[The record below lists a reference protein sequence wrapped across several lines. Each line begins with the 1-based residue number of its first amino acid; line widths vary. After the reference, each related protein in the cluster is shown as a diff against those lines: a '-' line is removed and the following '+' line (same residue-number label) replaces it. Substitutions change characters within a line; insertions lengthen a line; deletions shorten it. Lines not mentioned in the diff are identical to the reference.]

1 MHSLVYKGL
10 HNISWYCDLCELP
23 NFSST
28 LFDTTS
34 FETTNRF
41 DIFNDTPIS
50 EGSIGSPTAASS
62 PLDKT
67 PKRSKVKRYD
77 KPLRVVIIN
86 CQSVRNKKQE
96 LENLVESYNPDIII
110 GNDSWLN
117 KDIQSSEVFLE
128 GYNCYRK
135 DRGNESWLN
144 KDMQSSEV
152 FPEGYNCYRKD
163 RGNESWLNKDMQSS
177 EVFLE
182 GYNCYR
188 KDRGNE
194 SWLNKDMQSSEVF
207 PEGYNCYRKDRKD
220 DTHGGVFV
228 LVSDK
233 YLSTEPPEFRVD
245 GACQLLWVKLQ
256 IQGLPDLH
264 IEAFIDLR
272 KPQMRLTLQL

>member
-1 MHSLVYKGL
+1 MGMHSLVYKGL

-23 NFSST
+23 NFSSS

-77 KPLRVVIIN
+77 KPLKSCNHQLPV
-86 CQSVRNKKQE
+86 SKKQE
-96 LENLVESYNPDIII
+96 TGVGKSSGKFYPDIII
-110 GNDSWLN
+110 GND
-117 KDIQSSEVFLE
+117 
-128 GYNCYRK
+128 
-135 DRGNESWLN
+135 
-144 KDMQSSEV
+144 
-152 FPEGYNCYRKD
+152 
-163 RGNESWLNKDMQSS
+163 
-177 EVFLE
+177 
-182 GYNCYR
+182 
-188 KDRGNE
+188 

-220 DTHGGVFV
+220 HTHGGVFV

-245 GACQLLWVKLQ
+245 GACELLWVKLQ

-264 IEAFIDLR
+264 IGSFYRPPKTTDEAY
-272 KPQMRLTLQL
+272 LTALNHSISKVLYNRNCNVWLGGSSTLEVLTGKTAQYQQGQGIQETVSNLLT

>member
-1 MHSLVYKGL
+1 MGMHSLVYKGL

-96 LENLVESYNPDIII
+96 LENLVES
-110 GNDSWLN
+110 S
-117 KDIQSSEVFLE
+117 IQIS
-128 GYNCYRK
+128 
-135 DRGNESWLN
+135 
-144 KDMQSSEV
+144 
-152 FPEGYNCYRKD
+152 
-163 RGNESWLNKDMQSS
+163 
-177 EVFLE
+177 
-182 GYNCYR
+182 
-188 KDRGNE
+188 
-194 SWLNKDMQSSEVF
+194 
-207 PEGYNCYRKDRKD
+207 
-220 DTHGGVFV
+220 
-228 LVSDK
+228 
-233 YLSTEPPEFRVD
+233 
-245 GACQLLWVKLQ
+245 LLGM
-256 IQGLPDLH
+256 IPG
-264 IEAFIDLR
+264 
-272 KPQMRLTLQL
+272 